1 MITPL
6 WPFIKTSM
14 EKINGIFTSGNTLLR
29 SIATKEY
36 IAAHFHGLVS
46 QTQNYWKI
54 WSILKNPQG
63 FLLIKA
69 KRVRDF
75 NLNMLSLNAEMQ
87 YMHAAMQNIFCIKN
101 HN

>member
-1 MITPL
+1 MAFHQNL
-6 WPFIKTSM
+6 YGENKWDF
-14 EKINGIFTSGNTLLR
+14 FTSGNTLLR

-87 YMHAAMQNIFCIKN
+87 YMHAAMQKYIL
-101 HN
+101 H